1 MIIPN
6 NSRYLTWKWNIPTTK
21 VQKTRVF
28 EKYFTWGVDAN
39 HNNNNR
45 LDTIPYNGHLTKDMV
60 WLHLGY

>member
-1 MIIPN
+1 
-6 NSRYLTWKWNIPTTK
+6 LTWKWNIPTTK